1 MSMTVNN
8 NTPPVNPQMGMPPT
22 VGTDGTIETNG
33 TQTPAAADAP
43 VIQGVGVQI
52 TENVSSTRMSG
63 VKLHDAPSKNVD
75 INEIPELDDEDVR
88 GLVEILEDLEKL
100 LAELKGESTEE
111 QIAAAKERV
120 ASLKSKLLQQ
130 QSERLNKIDESMQ
143 KIDEANRAKQIQE
156 ASKWMNIAL
165 AIVGAVI
172 AIAAAV
178 AAVAAIPEAAVV
190 TAGSTLGIVVAVFA
204 CIGAAASTANT
215 GLTIY
220 QEAASDSIKQDIKD
234 KAAEYREQGMGAA
247 EAMKK
252 ATEDVTDKFLIASI
266 VLSGVS
272 IVCGLVGSAG
282 SAAGSAAR
290 VLSSIQTITGGL
302 SLAGGILSTIATNN
316 ANDANYDA
324 QMTEAELA
332 RLEALIEKLKK
343 ALEEDSDEIKAL
355 LQQLMEAMAELSKLL
370 ESAQETTDEITNGIG
385 ATA

>member
-8 NTPPVNPQMGMPPT
+8 NTPQANTQMGMPPT

-43 VIQGVGVQI
+43 LIQGVGVQI
-52 TENVSSTRMSG
+52 TENTSSMRMSG
-63 VKLHDAPSKNVD
+63 VKLHGAPSKTVD
-75 INEIPELDDEDVR
+75 LNEIPELDDEDVR

-178 AAVAAIPEAAVV
+178 AAVV

>member
-1 MSMTVNN
+1 M
-8 NTPPVNPQMGMPPT
+8 
-22 VGTDGTIETNG
+22 
-33 TQTPAAADAP
+33 
-43 VIQGVGVQI
+43 
-52 TENVSSTRMSG
+52 
-63 VKLHDAPSKNVD
+63 
-75 INEIPELDDEDVR
+75 
-88 GLVEILEDLEKL
+88 
-100 LAELKGESTEE
+100 
-111 QIAAAKERV
+111 
-120 ASLKSKLLQQ
+120 
-130 QSERLNKIDESMQ
+130 
-143 KIDEANRAKQIQE
+143 
-156 ASKWMNIAL
+156 
-165 AIVGAVI
+165 
-172 AIAAAV
+172 
-178 AAVAAIPEAAVV
+178 AAVV